1 VVSSL
6 RKSQKID
13 AAALTLTERVV
24 NVRRVS
30 KVVAGGRR
38 MRFAALVV
46 VGDQEGHVGFGI
58 GKAAAVP
65 DAVRKGAVVARK
77 NLVSITMR
85 GTTIPHAVTT
95 KFRASRVVMKPAPPG
110 TGVIAGN
117 SVRAV
122 LEMGGITDIVTKA
135 LGSTNPVNVI
145 PATFKALAQL
155 RTPDSR

>member
-1 VVSSL
+1 MVSSL
-6 RKSQKID
+6 RKTETID
-13 AAALTLTERVV
+13 ATALTLTERVV
-24 NVRRVS
+24 KVRRVS

-58 GKAAAVP
+58 GKATAVP

-77 NLVSITMR
+77 NLIAITMN
-85 GTTIPHAVTT
+85 GTTIPHAVNT

-110 TGVIAGN
+110 TGVIAGS

-122 LEMGGITDIVTKA
+122 LEMGGITDIVTKI
-135 LGSTNPVNVI
+135 LGSTNPVNVV
-145 PATFKALAQL
+145 PATLKALGQL
-155 RTPDSR
+155 RSID

>member
-1 VVSSL
+1 MVSSL
-6 RKSQKID
+6 RKTETID
-13 AAALTLTERVV
+13 ATALTLTERVV
-24 NVRRVS
+24 KVRRVS

-58 GKAAAVP
+58 GKATAVP

-77 NLVSITMR
+77 NLISITMA

-95 KFRASRVVMKPAPPG
+95 KFGASRVVMKPAPPG

-122 LEMGGITDIVTKA
+122 LEMGGITDIVTKT
-135 LGSTNPVNVI
+135 LGSTNPVNVV
-145 PATFKALAQL
+145 PATLKALGQL
-155 RTPDSR
+155 RTAN

>member
-1 VVSSL
+1 MVSSV
-6 RKSQKID
+6 RKTETID
-13 AAALTLTERVV
+13 ATALTLTERGVK
-24 NVRRVS
+24 VRRVS

-58 GKAAAVP
+58 AKAAAVP

-77 NLVSITMR
+77 NLVSITMS

-95 KFRASRVVMKPAPPG
+95 KFGASRVVMKPAPPG

-122 LEMGGITDIVTKA
+122 LEMGGITDIVTKT
-135 LGSTNPVNVI
+135 LGSTNPVNVV
-145 PATFKALAQL
+145 PATFKALGQL
-155 RTPDSR
+155 RTPD

>member
-1 VVSSL
+1 MVSSL
-6 RKSQKID
+6 RKTETID
-13 AAALTLTERVV
+13 ATALTLTERVV
-24 NVRRVS
+24 KVRRVS

-58 GKAAAVP
+58 GKATAVP

-77 NLVSITMR
+77 NLIAITMN
-85 GTTIPHAVTT
+85 GTTIPHAVNT

-110 TGVIAGN
+110 TGVIAGS

-122 LEMGGITDIVTKA
+122 LEMGGITDIVTKI
-135 LGSTNPVNVI
+135 LGSTNPVNVV
-145 PATFKALAQL
+145 PATLKALGLL
-155 RTPDSR
+155 RSID

>member
-1 VVSSL
+1 MVSSL
-6 RKSQKID
+6 RKVDTID
-13 AAALTLTERVV
+13 ATALTLTERVV
-24 NVRRVS
+24 KVRRVS

-58 GKAAAVP
+58 GKAATVP

-77 NLVSITMR
+77 NLVSVTMK

-95 KFRASRVVMKPAPPG
+95 KFGASRVVMKPAPPG

-122 LEMGGITDIVTKA
+122 IEMSGITDIVTKT
-135 LGSTNPVNVI
+135 LGSTNPVNVV
-145 PATFKALAQL
+145 PATFKALGQL
-155 RTPDSR
+155 RSPD

>member
-1 VVSSL
+1 MVSSL
-6 RKSQKID
+6 RKTETID
-13 AAALTLTERVV
+13 ATALTLTERVV
-24 NVRRVS
+24 KVRRVS

-58 GKAAAVP
+58 GKATAVP

-77 NLVSITMR
+77 NLISITMT

-95 KFRASRVVMKPAPPG
+95 KFGASRVVMKPAPPG

-122 LEMGGITDIVTKA
+122 LEMGGITDIVTKT
-135 LGSTNPVNVI
+135 LGSTNPVNVV
-145 PATFKALAQL
+145 PATLKALGQL
-155 RTPDSR
+155 RTAN

>member
-1 VVSSL
+1 MVSSL
-6 RKSQKID
+6 RKVDTID
-13 AAALTLTERVV
+13 ATALTLTERVV
-24 NVRRVS
+24 KVRRVS

-46 VGDQEGHVGFGI
+46 VGDQEVHVGFGI

-77 NLVSITMR
+77 NLVSVTMK

-95 KFRASRVVMKPAPPG
+95 KFGASRVVMKPAPPG

-122 LEMGGITDIVTKA
+122 IEMSGITDIVTKT
-135 LGSTNPVNVI
+135 LGSTNPVNVV
-145 PATFKALAQL
+145 PATFKALGQL
-155 RTPDSR
+155 RSPD

>member
-1 VVSSL
+1 MVSSL
-6 RKSQKID
+6 RKVDTID
-13 AAALTLTERVV
+13 ATALTLTERVV
-24 NVRRVS
+24 KVRRVS

-77 NLVSITMR
+77 NLVSVTMK

-95 KFRASRVVMKPAPPG
+95 KFGASRVVMKPAPPG

-122 LEMGGITDIVTKA
+122 IEMSGITDIVTKT
-135 LGSTNPVNVI
+135 LGSTNPVNVV
-145 PATFKALAQL
+145 PAPFKALGQL
-155 RTPDSR
+155 RSPD

>member
-6 RKSQKID
+6 RKTETID
-13 AAALTLTERVV
+13 ATALTLTERVV
-24 NVRRVS
+24 KVRRVS

-58 GKAAAVP
+58 GKATAVP

-77 NLVSITMR
+77 NLIAITMN
-85 GTTIPHAVTT
+85 GTTIPHAVNT

-110 TGVIAGN
+110 TGVIAGS

-122 LEMGGITDIVTKA
+122 LEMGGITDIVTKI
-135 LGSTNPVNVI
+135 LGSTNPVNVV
-145 PATFKALAQL
+145 PATLKALGQF
-155 RTPDSR
+155 RSIY

>member
-1 VVSSL
+1 MVSSL
-6 RKSQKID
+6 RNVDTID
-13 AAALTLTERVV
+13 APALTLTERVV
-24 NVRRVS
+24 KVRRVS

-77 NLVSITMR
+77 NLVSVTMK

-95 KFRASRVVMKPAPPG
+95 KFGASRVVMKPAPPG

-122 LEMGGITDIVTKA
+122 IEMSGITDIVTKT
-135 LGSTNPVNVI
+135 LGSTNPVNVV
-145 PATFKALAQL
+145 PATFKALGQL
-155 RTPDSR
+155 RSPD

>member
-6 RKSQKID
+6 RKVDTID
-13 AAALTLTERVV
+13 ATALTLTERVV
-24 NVRRVS
+24 KVRRVS

-77 NLVSITMR
+77 NLVSVTMK

-95 KFRASRVVMKPAPPG
+95 KFGASRVVMKPAPPG

-122 LEMGGITDIVTKA
+122 IEMSGITDIVTKT
-135 LGSTNPVNVI
+135 LGSTNPVNVV
-145 PATFKALAQL
+145 PATFKALGQL
-155 RTPDSR
+155 RSPD

>member
-1 VVSSL
+1 MVSSL
-6 RKSQKID
+6 RKTETID
-13 AAALTLTERVV
+13 ATALTLTERVV
-24 NVRRVS
+24 KVRRVS

-58 GKAAAVP
+58 GKATAVP

-77 NLVSITMR
+77 NLIASTMN
-85 GTTIPHAVTT
+85 GTTIPHAVNT

-110 TGVIAGN
+110 TGVIAGS

-122 LEMGGITDIVTKA
+122 LEMGGITDIVTKI
-135 LGSTNPVNVI
+135 LGSTNPVNVV
-145 PATFKALAQL
+145 PATLKALGQL
-155 RTPDSR
+155 RSID

>member
-1 VVSSL
+1 MVSSI
-6 RKSQKID
+6 RKTQTID
-13 AAALTLTERVV
+13 ATALTLTERVV
-24 NVRRVS
+24 KVRRVS

-77 NLVSITMR
+77 NLVSITMS

-95 KFRASRVVMKPAPPG
+95 KFGASRVVMKPAPPG

-122 LEMGGITDIVTKA
+122 LEMGGITDIVTKT
-135 LGSTNPVNVI
+135 LGSTNPVNVV
-145 PATFKALAQL
+145 PATFKALGQL
-155 RTPDSR
+155 RTPD

>member
-1 VVSSL
+1 MVSSL
-6 RKSQKID
+6 RKVDTID
-13 AAALTLTERVV
+13 ATALTLTERVV
-24 NVRRVS
+24 KVRRVS

-77 NLVSITMR
+77 NLVSVTMK

-95 KFRASRVVMKPAPPG
+95 KFGASRVVMKHAPPG

-122 LEMGGITDIVTKA
+122 IEMSGITDIVTKT
-135 LGSTNPVNVI
+135 LGSTNPVNVV
-145 PATFKALAQL
+145 PATFKALGQL
-155 RTPDSR
+155 RSPD

>member
-1 VVSSL
+1 MVSSL
-6 RKSQKID
+6 RKVDTID
-13 AAALTLTERVV
+13 ATALTLTERVV
-24 NVRRVS
+24 KVRRVS
-30 KVVAGGRR
+30 KEVAGGRR
-38 MRFAALVV
+38 LRFAALVV

-77 NLVSITMR
+77 NLVSVTMK

-95 KFRASRVVMKPAPPG
+95 KFGASRVVMKPAPPG

-122 LEMGGITDIVTKA
+122 IEMSGITDIVTKT
-135 LGSTNPVNVI
+135 LGSTNPVNVV
-145 PATFKALAQL
+145 PATFKALGQL
-155 RTPDSR
+155 RSPD

>member
-1 VVSSL
+1 
-6 RKSQKID
+6 
-13 AAALTLTERVV
+13 
-24 NVRRVS
+24 
-30 KVVAGGRR
+30 

-77 NLVSITMR
+77 NLVSVTMK

-95 KFRASRVVMKPAPPG
+95 KFGASRVVMKPAPPG

-122 LEMGGITDIVTKA
+122 IEMSGITDIVT
-135 LGSTNPVNVI
+135 
-145 PATFKALAQL
+145 
-155 RTPDSR
+155 

>member
-1 VVSSL
+1 MVSSL
-6 RKSQKID
+6 RKVDTID
-13 AAALTLTERVV
+13 ATALTLTERVV
-24 NVRRVS
+24 KVRRVS

-77 NLVSITMR
+77 NLVSVTMK
-85 GTTIPHAVTT
+85 GATIPHAVTT
-95 KFRASRVVMKPAPPG
+95 KFGASRVVMKPAPPG

-122 LEMGGITDIVTKA
+122 IEMSGITDIVTKT
-135 LGSTNPVNVI
+135 LGSTNPVNVV
-145 PATFKALAQL
+145 PATFKALGQL
-155 RTPDSR
+155 RSPD

>member
-1 VVSSL
+1 MVSSL

-95 KFRASRVVMKPAPPG
+95 KFRASRVVM
-110 TGVIAGN
+110 V
-117 SVRAV
+117 
-122 LEMGGITDIVTKA
+122 
-135 LGSTNPVNVI
+135 
-145 PATFKALAQL
+145 
-155 RTPDSR
+155 

>member
-1 VVSSL
+1 MVSSL
-6 RKSQKID
+6 RKTETID
-13 AAALTLTERVV
+13 ATALTLTERVV
-24 NVRRVS
+24 KVRRVS

-46 VGDQEGHVGFGI
+46 VGDQEGHVGI
-58 GKAAAVP
+58 GKATAVP

-77 NLVSITMR
+77 NLISITMT

-95 KFRASRVVMKPAPPG
+95 KFGASRVVMKPAPPG

-122 LEMGGITDIVTKA
+122 LEMGGITDIVTKT
-135 LGSTNPVNVI
+135 LGSTNPVNVV
-145 PATFKALAQL
+145 PATLKALGQL
-155 RTPDSR
+155 RTAN

>member
-1 VVSSL
+1 MVSSL
-6 RKSQKID
+6 RKVDTID
-13 AAALTLTERVV
+13 ATALTLTERVV
-24 NVRRVS
+24 KVRRVS
-30 KVVAGGRR
+30 KVVAGGRL
-38 MRFAALVV
+38 MRFEALVV

-77 NLVSITMR
+77 NLVSVTMK

-95 KFRASRVVMKPAPPG
+95 KFGASRVVMKPAPPG

-122 LEMGGITDIVTKA
+122 IEMSGITDIVTKT
-135 LGSTNPVNVI
+135 LGSTNPVNVV
-145 PATFKALAQL
+145 PATFKALGQL
-155 RTPDSR
+155 RSPD

>member
-1 VVSSL
+1 MVSSV
-6 RKSQKID
+6 RKTETID
-13 AAALTLTERVV
+13 ATALTLTERVV
-24 NVRRVS
+24 KVRRVS

-77 NLVSITMR
+77 NLVSITMS

-95 KFRASRVVMKPAPPG
+95 KFGASRVVMKPAPPG

-122 LEMGGITDIVTKA
+122 LEMGGITDIVTKT
-135 LGSTNPVNVI
+135 LGSTNPVNVV
-145 PATFKALAQL
+145 PATFKALRQL
-155 RTPDSR
+155 RTPD

>member
-6 RKSQKID
+6 RKTETID
-13 AAALTLTERVV
+13 ATALTLTERVV
-24 NVRRVS
+24 KVRRVS

-58 GKAAAVP
+58 GKATAVP

-77 NLVSITMR
+77 NLIAITMN
-85 GTTIPHAVTT
+85 GTTIPHAVNT

-110 TGVIAGN
+110 TGVIAGS

-122 LEMGGITDIVTKA
+122 LEMGGITDIVTKI
-135 LGSTNPVNVI
+135 LGSTNPVNVV
-145 PATFKALAQL
+145 PATLKALGQL
-155 RTPDSR
+155 RSID

>member
-1 VVSSL
+1 VVSSV
-6 RKSQKID
+6 RKTETID
-13 AAALTLTERVV
+13 ATALTLTERVV
-24 NVRRVS
+24 KVRRVS

-77 NLVSITMR
+77 NLVSITMS

-95 KFRASRVVMKPAPPG
+95 KFGASRVVMKPAPPG

-122 LEMGGITDIVTKA
+122 LEMGGITDIVTKT
-135 LGSTNPVNVI
+135 LGSTNPVNVV
-145 PATFKALAQL
+145 PATFKALRQL
-155 RTPDSR
+155 RTPD

>member
-1 VVSSL
+1 MVSSL
-6 RKSQKID
+6 RKVDTID
-13 AAALTLTERVV
+13 ATALTLTERVV
-24 NVRRVS
+24 KVRRVS

-77 NLVSITMR
+77 NLVSVTMK

-95 KFRASRVVMKPAPPG
+95 KFGASRVVMKPAPPG

-122 LEMGGITDIVTKA
+122 IEMSGITDIVTKT
-135 LGSTNPVNVI
+135 LGSTNPVNVV
-145 PATFKALAQL
+145 PATFKALGQL
-155 RTPDSR
+155 RSPD